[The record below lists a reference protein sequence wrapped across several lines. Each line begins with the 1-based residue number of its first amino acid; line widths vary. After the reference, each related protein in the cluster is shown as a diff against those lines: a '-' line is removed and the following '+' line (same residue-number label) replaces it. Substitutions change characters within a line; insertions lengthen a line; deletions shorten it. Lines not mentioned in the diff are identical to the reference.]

1 MVQIVENWALLTC
14 RLEAVRRTGD
24 QVELDAW
31 IEDADDVA
39 NVRNLLRQHVGSR
52 KVIKLRGGD
61 VQLAPGARFAVKAR
75 LADPATAWGDPATL
89 TVLTP

>member
-14 RLEAVRRTGD
+14 RLEALRRAD
-24 QVELDAW
+24 DLVELDAW
-31 IEDADDVA
+31 IDAADDVA
-39 NVRNLLRQHVGSR
+39 GFRNLLRQHVGTR
-52 KVIKLRGGD
+52 KRIKLRGAG

-89 TVLTP
+89 AVLAP

>member
-14 RLEAVRRTGD
+14 RLEAVRRAGG

-31 IEDADDVA
+31 IEAADDVA

-52 KVIKLRGGD
+52 KVIKLRGD